1 MHRIRNP
8 PQNGMQW
15 KLFVMKLENI
25 ISVVLELSQIIINT
39 TKLTKMLTKKAYVLG
54 VEYCDE
60 SLQISRQK

>member
-8 PQNGMQW
+8 PQNGMQL

-39 TKLTKMLTKKAYVLG
+39 TKLTKVLTKKAYVLG